1 MSSAPEIAGLEAR
14 ALACERGN
22 RLLFRDLDLDAGP
35 GAALQVRGPNGA
47 GKTSLLRILCGLG
60 EPVHGEVRWQG
71 HRVGPGNAAY
81 LAELAYLGHAD
92 GIKRELTPL
101 ENLVAHCRVRGAGG
115 LAPDAAVERLGLAA
129 QARTPVRALSAG
141 QRRRTALARLLT
153 TRARLWILDEPLNA
167 LDADGIDRVIEMLR
181 DHLERGGTA
190 VLTSH
195 LPVSIPG
202 HALGEISVP

>member
-1 MSSAPEIAGLEAR
+1 MPATALQAR
-14 ALACERGN
+14 ALACERGD
-22 RLLFRDLDLDAGP
+22 RLLFRDLDLDAGT
-35 GAALQVRGPNGA
+35 GAAVQVRGPNGA

-60 EPVHGEVRWQG
+60 EPVHGEVLWQG
-71 HRVGPGNAAY
+71 RRVGPGDAAY

-101 ENLVAHCRVRGAGG
+101 ENLLAHCRVRGGGG
-115 LAPDAAVERLGLAA
+115 LAPDAAIERLGLAA
-129 QARTPVRALSAG
+129 QASTPVRSLSAG

-153 TRARLWILDEPLNA
+153 TRAPLWILDEPLNA
-167 LDADGIDRVIEMLR
+167 LDTDGIDRVREMLGE
-181 DHLERGGTA
+181 HLERGGTA

>member
-1 MSSAPEIAGLEAR
+1 MSSTALEAR

-22 RLLFRDLDLDAGP
+22 RLLFRDLDLDAAAGE
-35 GAALQVRGPNGA
+35 ALQVRGPNGA

-60 EPVHGEVRWQG
+60 EPVHGEVRWDG
-71 HRVGPGNAAY
+71 RRVAPGDAAY
-81 LAELAYLGHAD
+81 LAELVYLGHAD
-92 GIKRELTPL
+92 GIKRELSPL
-101 ENLVAHCRVRGAGG
+101 ENLLAHGRLRGAGG
-115 LAPDAAVERLGLAA
+115 LAPGAAIERLGLAA
-129 QARTPVRALSAG
+129 HAGTPVRALSAG

-167 LDADGIDRVIEMLR
+167 LDADGIDLVHEMLGE
-181 DHLERGGTA
+181 HLERGGTV

-202 HALGEISVP
+202 HALGGISVP